1 MYINGTIAIS
11 SAILY
16 KIRHLF
22 SKTLRLKLY
31 NTFILPYLNYC
42 NSVWGSTY
50 PTNLKIITV
59 SQKRTLGLAL
69 NVWRETPSNNNN
81 KNNNN

>member
-1 MYINGTIAIS
+1 MYINGTIGIS

-22 SKTLRLKLY
+22 SKTWRLKLY

-42 NSVWGSTY
+42 ISVWRSTY

-59 SQKRTLGLAL
+59 CQKRTLELAL
-69 NVWRETPSNNNN
+69 YVWRETPSNNNN
-81 KNNNN
+81 NN